1 MNQLDHQKAFDDAR
15 AVWEG
20 IDNLRELHNASL
32 TVLAYPQI
40 SKSAAEDIYAH
51 LTKQMHSFA
60 ETILDRFPNIEA
72 NE

>member
-1 MNQLDHQKAFDDAR
+1 MNQIDHQKAFDDAR
-15 AVWEG
+15 TVWEG

-51 LTKQMHSFA
+51 LTEQMRAFA
-60 ETILDRFPNIEA
+60 EIILDRFPYVEA
-72 NE
+72 DE